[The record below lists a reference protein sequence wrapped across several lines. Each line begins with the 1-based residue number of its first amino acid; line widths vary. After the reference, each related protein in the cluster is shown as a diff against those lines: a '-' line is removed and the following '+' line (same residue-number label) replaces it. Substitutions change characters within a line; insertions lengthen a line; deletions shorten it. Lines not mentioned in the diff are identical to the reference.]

1 VIRGLHI
8 GGALIVAIAIAGST
22 ARADEGDQ
30 AMLRRVQDLLRAHQ
44 ADIFGC
50 VQKEP
55 TPPEGEL
62 LVRVFVGEAGRAE
75 RPEVLKDQTH
85 SKTLGRCLTA
95 RISGWDLSSLKAEVG
110 DQIVFPLA
118 FRPGAK
124 PSQKQGPK

>member
-1 VIRGLHI
+1 V
-8 GGALIVAIAIAGST
+8 
-22 ARADEGDQ
+22 
-30 AMLRRVQDLLRAHQ
+30 
-44 ADIFGC
+44 FGC

-55 TPPEGEL
+55 KPPEGEL

-95 RISGWDLSSLKAEVG
+95 RISGWSLSSLGAEVG

-124 PSQKQGPK
+124 PSEQKQGKR